1 MIEEKMNRRL
11 LLVEDEPD
19 LLEIMVEFCSSL
31 TSQIQCARDGVAAL
45 EILQNS
51 RIDAVVSDINM
62 PKKSGLQLLAE
73 LRTLGYET
81 PFIFLSGYS
90 DRDNVAQAL
99 KLGATD
105 FIEKPFVQAKLLSA
119 VDSAL
124 DLGEALNNLETELEA
139 FYRTS
144 KLSPEKIERVKNAR
158 KEIWKIKGL
167 ENNLKSKTEK

>member
-1 MIEEKMNRRL
+1 MSDERKKRRL
-11 LLVEDEPD
+11 LIVEDEPD

-31 TSQIQCARDGVAAL
+31 TSQIQCAQDGVEAL
-45 EILQNS
+45 EILQS
-51 RIDAVVSDINM
+51 SKIDAVLSDINM

-73 LRTLGYET
+73 LRSSGFET

-105 FIEKPFVQAKLLSA
+105 FIEKPFEQAKLLSV

-124 DLGEALNNLETELEA
+124 DLGAALNNLEVELED
-139 FYRTS
+139 FYKNS
-144 KLSPEKIERVKNAR
+144 KLAPEKLQQVKNAR
-158 KEIWKIKGL
+158 KEIWKMKGL
-167 ENNLKSKTEK
+167 DPKTKT